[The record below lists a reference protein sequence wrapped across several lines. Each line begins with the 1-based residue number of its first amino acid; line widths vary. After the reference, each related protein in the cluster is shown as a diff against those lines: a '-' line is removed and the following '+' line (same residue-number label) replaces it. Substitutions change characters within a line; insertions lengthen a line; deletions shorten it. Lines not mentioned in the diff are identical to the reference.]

1 MFYSTAKGMVQLSVN
16 DETIEYAEQLFGKA
30 THSVSAQLKSQMLHT
45 VGSINYLLGE
55 IENLDK
61 ESQIKYS
68 NILKFTVSKPVLY
81 FCQLMCEAEPKKYQ
95 HIKAGVKRLDIESE
109 ASLDSRFNGLGKE
122 G

>member
-1 MFYSTAKGMVQLSVN
+1 MVQLSVN

-68 NILKFTVSKPVLY
+68 NILKVYGF
-81 FCQLMCEAEPKKYQ
+81 
-95 HIKAGVKRLDIESE
+95 E
-109 ASLDSRFNGLGKE
+109 ASIIFLPTYV
-122 G
+122 